1 MTKHAFV
8 TGATGFLGV
17 NFLQALGDAGWAIT
31 AIHRHPINHPILNE
45 LDVNWQNGSLLDL
58 DALQRA
64 MPREPFVAFHM
75 AASTAQWKP
84 QFAMQTRT
92 NVEGTANVLSA
103 LRASQS
109 ERLVYTSSITTYGLH
124 NSIITEDTEQR
135 AMQSGLNYAITKY
148 KAEQL
153 IKDAVR
159 QNEMDAVI
167 VSPCHIIGPWD
178 THNWIQLFEHT
189 MAETLPGVPPVSG
202 NFAWVSE
209 VAKAHISAAERGQ
222 SGENYIF
229 GGPYASVLELVNEMQ
244 RQLDMAI
251 SKRALS
257 PILLQAMVPFY
268 RLQGFITKKE
278 PTLTPDKV
286 RLLLKS
292 FEADDSKAQR
302 ELGYRHKTISE
313 IVRETLAWINDQNNH

>member
-17 NFLQALGDAGWAIT
+17 NFLQALADAGWAIT
-31 AIHRHPINHPILNE
+31 ALHRQPINHPVLNH
-45 LDVNWQNGSLLDL
+45 LDVNWQKGSLLDL
-58 DALQRA
+58 ESLRKAL
-64 MPREPFVAFHM
+64 PNEPFVAFHM
-75 AASTAQWKP
+75 AASTVQWKP
-84 QFAMQTRT
+84 QYPMQTRT

-103 LRASQS
+103 LRGSHV

-124 NSIITEDTEQR
+124 NSVITEYSEQR
-135 AMQSGLNYAITKY
+135 AIQSGLNYAITKY

-153 IKDAVR
+153 IKNAVR
-159 QNEMDAVI
+159 QNEIDAVI
-167 VSPCHIIGPWD
+167 VNPCHIIGPWD

-189 MAETLPGVPPVSG
+189 ITETLPGVPPVSG
-202 NFAWVSE
+202 NFAWVNE
-209 VAKAHISAAERGQ
+209 VAKAHISAAEKGQ
-222 SGENYIF
+222 SGENYIL
-229 GGPYASVLELVNEMQ
+229 GGPYASILELVNEMQ
-244 RQLDMAI
+244 RQLDIAI

-257 PILLQAMVPFY
+257 PILLRAIEPFY
-268 RLQGFITKKE
+268 GLQGFITRKE